1 MPDLKNVFGAHVR
14 QVRKARGFTQ
24 AQLAEHCDL
33 SIDMVGRIER
43 GDAAPSF
50 DTIEKL
56 VTALQTQAPTLF
68 GGLPLVADST
78 PERDRALNR
87 IIKRIG
93 ALAER
98 DLEWIDRVLLAVLR
112 R

>member
-14 QVRKARGFTQ
+14 QVRKARGLTQ
-24 AQLAEHCDL
+24 GQLAELCDL

-56 VTALQTQAPTLF
+56 MAALGATAPTLF
-68 GGLPLVADST
+68 GGLPLVPDST
-78 PERDRALNR
+78 PERDRALSR
-87 IIKRIG
+87 IIKRVG
-93 ALAER
+93 ALKEQ
-98 DLEWIDRVLLAVLR
+98 DLEWIDRVLMAVLR